1 MGNNTCKM
9 ILTRLFALESWKKRL
24 ILLGFDSLVIPFSVL
39 LALAARLENH
49 DFLYQI
55 DSYIACTVAFTISIA
70 LFFVRGLYNAFTRHI
85 TIDTAITIILA
96 AVASAF
102 ALFALITFAGLQIP
116 RSVPFIQAV
125 FSVVGIASLRFFIRA
140 ISQNINRA
148 ERKNIAIYGAGI
160 AGRQLLEALK
170 WNSQYRV
177 CQIIDDNPKLHGQS
191 LGGLKIE
198 GFEAALKRL
207 TLSEIDTILLAMPTA
222 PFDVHQRIFDL
233 LTETPVKVKSIPDL
247 TSLIAG
253 TADIAELRDMDIVDL
268 LGRDPAEPDPQLMGK
283 TITGKTVLV
292 TGAGGSIG
300 GELCRQIAGQA
311 PAHIVL
317 LDISEFAIYSLLQE
331 LEKTHPSLAITPL
344 IGSVQD
350 QPFVAKV
357 LGKFAID
364 TIYHAAAYKHVPLME
379 QNVMQCIT
387 NNVFGTRNTAA
398 AAVAAQVKHFILV
411 STDKAVNPT
420 NFMGASKRL
429 AELVCQDFAST
440 QRNTKFA
447 IVRFGNVL
455 GSSGSVVPLFKTQI
469 AAGGPVT
476 VTHTDVIRYFMT
488 IPEAAQLVIQAGSLA
503 KGGDIFVLDMGKPV
517 KILDLAKK
525 MITLSGKKPVLETER
540 TAGAGE
546 IAIRVTGLRLGEKMF
561 EELSYSDNLTRT
573 THSRIMTTDDSSL
586 SVNNLA
592 GLLNRAL
599 DAIAVDDHQKLFN
612 IVHQVCNGVASDKTS
627 SDVFFNSRK
636 NSATR
641 TIIPLS
647 ARSKS

>member
-1 MGNNTCKM
+1 VGNNTWKT
-9 ILTRLFALESWKKRL
+9 IIIWLFALESWKKRL
-24 ILLGFDSLVIPFSVL
+24 ILLGFDSVIIPLSVL

-55 DSYIACTVAFTISIA
+55 DSYIACAVAFICSMA
-70 LFFVRGLYNAFTRHI
+70 LFFVRGFYNVFTRHI
-85 TIDTAITIILA
+85 TIDTAYTIIVA
-96 AVASAF
+96 AAASA
-102 ALFALITFAGLQIP
+102 LVLLALISFGGLQIP
-116 RSVPFIQAV
+116 RSVPFIQAA

-140 ISQNINRA
+140 IGQNINRA
-148 ERKNIAIYGAGI
+148 ARKNIAIYGAGM
-160 AGRQLLEALK
+160 AGRQLVEALK

-191 LGGLKIE
+191 LGGVKIE
-198 GFEAALKRL
+198 GFDAARKKL
-207 TLSEIDTILLAMPTA
+207 TLYEIDTILLAMPTA
-222 PFDVHQRIFDL
+222 PFEVHQRIFDL

-253 TADIAELRDMDIVDL
+253 TADITELRDIDIVDL
-268 LGRDPAEPDPQLMGK
+268 LGRDPAEPDPQLLGK

-300 GELCRQIAGQA
+300 RELCRQIAAQA
-311 PAHIVL
+311 PAHMVL

-350 QPFVAKV
+350 QSFVAKV

-379 QNVMQCIT
+379 QNVMQCIA

-440 QRNTKFA
+440 QRTTKFA

-455 GSSGSVVPLFKTQI
+455 GSSGSVVPLFKQQI

-476 VTHTDVIRYFMT
+476 VTHADVIRYFMT

-503 KGGDIFVLDMGKPV
+503 RGGDIFVLDMGKPV

-540 TAGAGE
+540 SPGAGE
-546 IAIRVTGLRLGEKMF
+546 IAIRVTGLRPGEKMF
-561 EELSYSDNLTRT
+561 EELSYNDNLTGT
-573 THSRIMTTDDSSL
+573 AHPRIMTTDDSSL
-586 SVNNLA
+586 SGDDLA
-592 GLLNRAL
+592 GLLKRAL
-599 DAIAVDDHQKLFN
+599 DAIGVDDHQKLFKM
-612 IVHQVCNGVASDKTS
+612 VRQVCNGVASDKTS
-627 SDVFFNSRK
+627 SDVFYNSRS
-636 NSATR
+636 NRAASTV
-641 TIIPLS
+641 IPLS
-647 ARSKS
+647 ARTKS

>member
-1 MGNNTCKM
+1 MSNS
-9 ILTRLFALESWKKRL
+9 ILKVMVTWLFALESWQKRL
-24 ILLGFDSLVIPFSVL
+24 ILIGFDSFVIPLSVL
-39 LALAARLENH
+39 LALAARLESH
-49 DFLYQI
+49 DFLYRI
-55 DSYIACTVAFTISIA
+55 DSYIACAVAFICSMT
-70 LFFVRGLYNAFTRHI
+70 LFFVRGFYNAFTRHV
-85 TIDTAITIILA
+85 TIDSALTIIA
-96 AVASAF
+96 AATASAIV
-102 ALFALITFAGLQIP
+102 LLALITFGGLQIP
-116 RSVPFIQAV
+116 RSVPFIQAA

-140 ISQNINRA
+140 IGQNINRA
-148 ERKNIAIYGAGI
+148 ARKNIAIYGAGV
-160 AGRQLLEALK
+160 AGRQLVEALK

-177 CQIIDDNPKLHGQS
+177 CKIIDDDPKLHGQS
-191 LGGLKIE
+191 LGGVKIE
-198 GFEAALKRL
+198 GFDATRKKL
-207 TLSEIDTILLAMPTA
+207 TLYEIDTILLAMPTA

-253 TADIAELRDMDIVDL
+253 TADITELRNIDIVDL
-268 LGRDPAEPDPQLMGK
+268 LGRDPAEPDPQLFGK

-300 GELCRQIAGQA
+300 SELCRQIAAQA
-311 PAHIVL
+311 PAHMVV

-379 QNVMQCIT
+379 QNVMQCIA
-387 NNVFGTRNTAA
+387 NNVFGTRNTAS
-398 AAVAAQVKHFILV
+398 AAVMARVKHFILV

-429 AELVCQDFAST
+429 AELICQDFAST
-440 QRNTKFA
+440 QSTTKFA

-455 GSSGSVVPLFKTQI
+455 GSSGSVVPLFKQQI

-476 VTHTDVIRYFMT
+476 VTNADVIRYFMT

-540 TAGAGE
+540 VAGVGE
-546 IAIRVTGLRLGEKMF
+546 IAIRVTGLRPGEKMF
-561 EELSYSDNLTRT
+561 EELSYSDNLTGT
-573 THSRIMTTDDSSL
+573 AHPRIMTTDDSRL
-586 SVNNLA
+586 SGNNLKA
-592 GLLNRAL
+592 LLDSAV
-599 DAIAVDDHQKLFN
+599 DAITVDDHQKLFK
-612 IVHQVCNGVASDKTS
+612 IVRQVCSGVASNNTS
-627 SDVFFNSRK
+627 SGVFYNSRSNK
-636 NSATR
+636 ATNTVVPLATR
-641 TIIPLS
+641 T
-647 ARSKS
+647 KS

>member
-1 MGNNTCKM
+1 MGNN
-9 ILTRLFALESWKKRL
+9 ILKVMVTWLFALESWQKRL
-24 ILLGFDSLVIPFSVL
+24 ILLGFDSVVIPLSVL
-39 LALAARLENH
+39 LALAARLESH
-49 DFLYQI
+49 DFFYQI
-55 DSYIACTVAFTISIA
+55 DSYIACAVVFICSMA
-70 LFFVRGLYNAFTRHI
+70 LFFVRGFYNAFTRHI
-85 TIDTAITIILA
+85 TIDTAFTIIVA
-96 AVASAF
+96 AAASAL
-102 ALFALITFAGLQIP
+102 ALLALIIFGGLQIP
-116 RSVPFIQAV
+116 RSVPFIQAA

-140 ISQNINRA
+140 IGQNINRA
-148 ERKNIAIYGAGI
+148 ARKNIAIYGAGM
-160 AGRQLLEALK
+160 AGRQLIEALK

-177 CQIIDDNPKLHGQS
+177 CQIIDDDPKLHGQS
-191 LGGLKIE
+191 LGGVKIE
-198 GFEAALKRL
+198 GFDAARKKL
-207 TLSEIDTILLAMPTA
+207 TLYEIDTILLAMPTA
-222 PFDVHQRIFDL
+222 PFEVHQRIFDL
-233 LTETPVKVKSIPDL
+233 LTETSVKVKSIPDL

-253 TADIAELRDMDIVDL
+253 TADITELRDIDIVDL
-268 LGRDPAEPDPQLMGK
+268 LGRDPAEPDPQLLGK

-300 GELCRQIAGQA
+300 SELCRQIAAQA
-311 PAHIVL
+311 PAHMVL

-379 QNVMQCIT
+379 QNVMQCIA

-440 QRNTKFA
+440 QSTTKFA

-455 GSSGSVVPLFKTQI
+455 GSSGSVVPLFKQQI

-476 VTHTDVIRYFMT
+476 VTHADVIRYFMT

-525 MITLSGKKPVLETER
+525 MITLSGKKPVLETEG

-546 IAIRVTGLRLGEKMF
+546 IAIRVTGLRPGEKMF
-561 EELSYSDNLTRT
+561 EELSYSDNLTGT
-573 THSRIMTTDDSSL
+573 AHPRIMTTDDSSL
-586 SVNNLA
+586 SGDNLEA
-592 GLLNRAL
+592 LLDAAV
-599 DAIAVDDHQKLFN
+599 DAIAVDDHQKLFKL
-612 IVHQVCNGVASDKTS
+612 VRQVCNGVASNKTS
-627 SDVFFNSRK
+627 SDVFYNSR
-636 NSATR
+636 SIRAASTV
-641 TIIPLS
+641 IPLS
-647 ARSKS
+647 TRTKS

>member
-1 MGNNTCKM
+1 VGNN
-9 ILTRLFALESWKKRL
+9 ILKVMLTWLFALESWQKRL
-24 ILLGFDSLVIPFSVL
+24 ILVGFDSFVIPLSVL
-39 LALAARLENH
+39 LALAARLESH

-55 DSYIACTVAFTISIA
+55 DSYIACAVAFICSIA
-70 LFFVRGLYNAFTRHI
+70 LFFVRGFYNAFTRHV
-85 TIDTAITIILA
+85 TVDTALTIIVA
-96 AVASAF
+96 AAASAF
-102 ALFALITFAGLQIP
+102 GLLALISFGGLQIP
-116 RSVPFIQAV
+116 RSVPFIQAA

-140 ISQNINRA
+140 IGQNINRA
-148 ERKNIAIYGAGI
+148 ARKNITIYGAGM
-160 AGRQLLEALK
+160 AGRQLVEALK

-177 CQIIDDNPKLHGQS
+177 CQIIDDDPKLHGQS
-191 LGGLKIE
+191 LGGIKIE
-198 GFEAALKRL
+198 GFEAARKKL
-207 TLSEIDTILLAMPTA
+207 TLYEIDTILLAMPTA
-222 PFDVHQRIFDL
+222 LFDVHQRIFEL

-253 TADIAELRDMDIVDL
+253 TADITELRDIDIVDL
-268 LGRDPAEPDPQLMGK
+268 LGRNPAEPDPQLLGK
-283 TITGKTVLV
+283 TITGKSVLV

-300 GELCRQIAGQA
+300 SELCRQIAAQA
-311 PAHIVL
+311 PAHMVL

-331 LEKTHPSLAITPL
+331 LEITHPSLAITPL

-350 QPFVAKV
+350 QPLVAKV

-379 QNVMQCIT
+379 QNVMQCIA

-440 QRNTKFA
+440 QRTTKFA

-455 GSSGSVVPLFKTQI
+455 GSSGSVVPLFKQQI

-476 VTHTDVIRYFMT
+476 VTHADVTRYFMT

-525 MITLSGKKPVLETER
+525 MITLSGKKPLLETER
-540 TAGAGE
+540 TVGAGE
-546 IAIRVTGLRLGEKMF
+546 IAICVTGLRPGEKMF
-561 EELSYSDNLTRT
+561 EELSYSDNLTGT
-573 THSRIMTTDDSSL
+573 AHPRIMTTDDSSL
-586 SVNNLA
+586 SGDDLKA
-592 GLLNRAL
+592 LLDTAL
-599 DAIAVDDHQKLFN
+599 NAIVVDDHQKLFN
-612 IVHQVCNGVASDKTS
+612 IVRQVCKGVASDKKS
-627 SDVFFNSRK
+627 SDVFYRSR
-636 NSATR
+636 SIR
-641 TIIPLS
+641 TASTVIPLS
-647 ARSKS
+647 MRKKS

>member
-1 MGNNTCKM
+1 MSIN
-9 ILTRLFALESWKKRL
+9 ILKVMLNWLFALESWKKRL
-24 ILLGFDSLVIPFSVL
+24 ILLGFDSFVIPLSVL
-39 LALAARLENH
+39 LALAARLESH
-49 DFLYQI
+49 DFLHQI
-55 DSYIACTVAFTISIA
+55 DSYIACAVAFICSMA
-70 LFFVRGLYNAFTRHI
+70 LFFVRGFYNAFTRHI
-85 TIDTAITIILA
+85 TIDTAVTIIVA
-96 AVASAF
+96 AAASA
-102 ALFALITFAGLQIP
+102 LVLLALISFGGLQIP
-116 RSVPFIQAV
+116 RSVPFIQAA

-140 ISQNINRA
+140 IGQNINRA
-148 ERKNIAIYGAGI
+148 ARKNIAIYGAGM
-160 AGRQLLEALK
+160 AGRQLVEALK

-191 LGGLKIE
+191 LGGIKIE
-198 GFEAALKRL
+198 GFDAARKKL
-207 TLSEIDTILLAMPTA
+207 TLYEIDTILLAIPTV

-253 TADIAELRDMDIVDL
+253 TADITELRDIDIVDL
-268 LGRDPAEPDPQLMGK
+268 LGRDPAEPDPQLLGK

-300 GELCRQIAGQA
+300 SELCRQISAQA
-311 PAHIVL
+311 PAHMVV

-331 LEKTHPSLAITPL
+331 LEKTYPLLAITPL

-350 QPFVAKV
+350 QPFVTKV

-364 TIYHAAAYKHVPLME
+364 SIYHAAAYKHVPLME
-379 QNVMQCIT
+379 QNVMQCIA

-429 AELVCQDFAST
+429 AELVCKDFASIQST
-440 QRNTKFA
+440 TKFA

-455 GSSGSVVPLFKTQI
+455 GSSGSVVPLFKQQI

-476 VTHTDVIRYFMT
+476 VTHADVIRYFMT
-488 IPEAAQLVIQAGSLA
+488 IPEAAQLVIQAGSMA

-525 MITLSGKKPVLETER
+525 MITLLGKKPILESER
-540 TAGAGE
+540 KAGAGE
-546 IAIRVTGLRLGEKMF
+546 IAIRVTGLRPGEKMF
-561 EELSYSDNLTRT
+561 EELSYSDNLTGT
-573 THSRIMTTDDSSL
+573 AHPRIMKTDDSSL
-586 SVNNLA
+586 SGDYSKA
-592 GLLNRAL
+592 LLDAAV
-599 DAIAVDDHQKLFN
+599 DAIAVDDHKKLFE
-612 IVHQVCNGVASDKTS
+612 IVRQVCNGVASDKTS
-627 SDVFFNSRK
+627 SDVFYNSR
-636 NSATR
+636 SIRAASTV
-641 TIIPLS
+641 IPLS
-647 ARSKS
+647 TRTKS